1 MPPMPHKALPPCMG
15 SVIIIVI
22 PRLRPS
28 VWRRDSARRTGLAFA
43 EQNDFANVIQP
54 IQPDQAA
61 PE

>member
-1 MPPMPHKALPPCMG
+1 MG
-15 SVIIIVI
+15 SVIIIVF

-28 VWRRDSARRTGLAFA
+28 VWRRDSARRAGLASA
-43 EQNDFANVIQP
+43 EENDLVNVIQP